1 MQRWIVGFRDW
12 ALAEAQLPK
21 RPLPI
26 PATFVVGRDG
36 LIIDRFV
43 DPDFRDRMEIEDI
56 LKALS
61 KARQ

>member
-1 MQRWIVGFRDW
+1 
-12 ALAEAQLPK
+12 
-21 RPLPI
+21 
-26 PATFVVGRDG
+26 VVGRDG

-61 KARQ
+61 KALQ